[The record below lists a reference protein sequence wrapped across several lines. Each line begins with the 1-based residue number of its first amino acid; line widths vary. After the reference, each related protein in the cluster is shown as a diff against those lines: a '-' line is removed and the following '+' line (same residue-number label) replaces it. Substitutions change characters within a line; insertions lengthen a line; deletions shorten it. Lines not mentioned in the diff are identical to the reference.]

1 MQQHKFWREPAEYI
15 RMRLMLKNHQKLT
28 ARMLIMYVVAALLFL
43 TSVELHIHT
52 HEAAPAAEHGFA
64 VSISSLDS
72 NFVPHLAS
80 EEINVG
86 TDSVLRI
93 ERDTV
98 SFVAVFIL
106 IAMILIALQRTFVGC
121 LRENY
126 VRLSRLPFCGLPPLR
141 APPL

>member
-1 MQQHKFWREPAEYI
+1 
-15 RMRLMLKNHQKLT
+15 
-28 ARMLIMYVVAALLFL
+28 MLIMYVVAALLFL

-72 NFVPHLAS
+72 NFVPQLAS

-86 TDSVLRI
+86 TDSVLRVDY
-93 ERDTV
+93 DTFSV
-98 SFVAVFIL
+98 VAVFIL
-106 IAMILIALQRTFVGC
+106 LALLLVVWRQTFVGR
-121 LRENY
+121 LREQY
-126 VRLSRLPFCGLPPLR
+126 ARLASLPFCGLPLLR

>member
-1 MQQHKFWREPAEYI
+1 
-15 RMRLMLKNHQKLT
+15 
-28 ARMLIMYVVAALLFL
+28 MLIMYVVTALLFL

-86 TDSVLRI
+86 TDSVLKVKH
-93 ERDTV
+93 ETV

-106 IAMILIALQRTFVGC
+106 VAMLQIALQRTFVGR
-121 LRENY
+121 LRENH
-126 VRLSRLPFCGLPPLR
+126 VRLSRIPFRGLPPLR

>member
-1 MQQHKFWREPAEYI
+1 
-15 RMRLMLKNHQKLT
+15 MLRNHQKLA
-28 ARMLIMYVVAALLFL
+28 ARMLVMYVVTALLFL

-72 NFVPHLAS
+72 NFVPHLAN

-86 TDSVLRI
+86 TDSVLKVKH
-93 ERDTV
+93 ETV

-106 IAMILIALQRTFVGC
+106 VAMLQIALQRTFVGR
-121 LRENY
+121 LRENH
-126 VRLSRLPFCGLPPLR
+126 VRLSCIPFRGLPPLR

>member
-1 MQQHKFWREPAEYI
+1 
-15 RMRLMLKNHQKLT
+15 MRLMLRNNQKLV

-64 VSISSLDS
+64 VSISSLES
-72 NFVPHLAS
+72 NFVPHIAS

-86 TDSVLRI
+86 TDSVLRVEYDI
-93 ERDTV
+93 VTV
-98 SFVAVFIL
+98 VAVFTL
-106 IAMILIALQRTFVGC
+106 LVLLLTTWRRTFVGR
-121 LRENY
+121 LREKH
-126 VRLSRLPFCGLPPLR
+126 VRLSSLPFRGLPPLR

>member
-1 MQQHKFWREPAEYI
+1 
-15 RMRLMLKNHQKLT
+15 MLL
-28 ARMLIMYVVAALLFL
+28 MYVIAALLFL

-72 NFVPHLAS
+72 NFLPQLAS

-86 TDSVLRI
+86 TDSVLRVDY
-93 ERDTV
+93 DTV
-98 SFVAVFIL
+98 SIVAVFIL
-106 IAMILIALQRTFVGC
+106 LTLLLLTSWQRTFVGR
-121 LRENY
+121 LREQY
-126 VRLSRLPFCGLPPLR
+126 ERPSIQPFCGLPLLR